1 MLIEGPLGAHEYAG
15 LAAVAFD
22 RTMLGG
28 SDLAAGADYL
38 EQAIAAVNS
47 DITYKKAL
55 MQQLSTVL
63 YSSGRCGD
71 AIEVLTELIA
81 MGDEQPSTLNNLA
94 YMVIECENNPQKALG
109 YSTRAIRNNRNVSSY
124 LDTHGYILFKVG
136 DLEEAFRNLK
146 RSVILQSSSSN
157 LLNLSEVYEAM
168 GNKGEAM
175 VTLQRLER
183 EFPQLSPDKQKRA
196 KALISR
202 LQ

>member
-1 MLIEGPLGAHEYAG
+1 
-15 LAAVAFD
+15 
-22 RTMLGG
+22 MLGG
-28 SDLAAGADYL
+28 SDLVSGADYL
-38 EQAIAAVNS
+38 EQGIAAVRS

-55 MQQLSTVL
+55 MQQVSTVL

-146 RSVILQSSSSN
+146 RSVILQPSSSN
-157 LLNLSEVYEAM
+157 LLNLAEVLEAM

-175 VTLQRLER
+175 VTVQRLGR
-183 EFPQLSPDKQKRA
+183 EFPQLSPAKQERA